1 MLSLTLMK
9 KELKVS
15 CIIVDDEPHA
25 IDGLKR
31 YFESMPDLELV
42 KSFTDP
48 VKAMIEIAAGES
60 VDLILLD
67 VDMPGISGIE
77 LGRFLRDKTNKMVF
91 TTAHSKYAYEAF
103 EIEAD
108 AFLLKPYSLS
118 KFIGT
123 INKLFPKKPD
133 AEEIAEDGDF
143 MFVKSKEDNLRLLKI
158 FYRDIV
164 AVESR
169 LNYVQVHT
177 LEKSITTY
185 ISLTEI
191 AKRLMAFDG
200 FVQFQRSFIIA
211 KDYIEYVE
219 GNSIKMQNGT
229 KITVGEYYRKHFNE
243 FLDSK
248 LLKAKRR

>member
-1 MLSLTLMK
+1 MK
-9 KELKVS
+9 KELKLR

-31 YFESMPDLELV
+31 YFEAMPDLELV
-42 KSFTDP
+42 KTFTDP
-48 VKAMIEIAAGES
+48 VKAMIEIVAGEA

-77 LGRFLRDKTNKMVF
+77 LGKSLRDKTNKMVF
-91 TTAHSKYAYEAF
+91 TTAHSKYAYDAF
-103 EIEAD
+103 ELEAD

-118 KFIGT
+118 KFIST
-123 INKLFPKKPD
+123 INKLFPKNASESELAD
-133 AEEIAEDGDF
+133 NDDF

-158 FYRDIV
+158 FYKDIV

-169 LNYVQVHT
+169 LNYVQIHT
-177 LEKSITTY
+177 LEKSVTTY

-191 AKRLMAFDG
+191 AKKLMVFDR
-200 FVQFQRSFIIA
+200 FVQFQRSFILA

-219 GNSIKMQNGT
+219 GNCIKMQNGT
-229 KITVGEYYRKHFNE
+229 KITVGEYYKKYFNE
-243 FLDSK
+243 FVDSK